1 MSFATDLLD
10 GFPLLNKRTEETLKL
25 AGEMGK
31 FFNSVASC
39 RKDYQ
44 KSLRSLVGSGQK
56 KLLEEKELDG
66 SVKEAFAAFL
76 HSLEDTVAG
85 EATLTQQIADLG
97 AEFLRFKKE
106 NEARRKKLQSDCDA
120 LMKEYNAQ
128 LETCKK
134 ARNTYQGLARDA
146 EKQQQALA
154 RSNNDSTVK
163 NAKLAQMHQKTVQAA
178 DKARAAEADYREVV
192 RATNEKQSTVYTR
205 DMPAVLMEFQAFEEA
220 RIRFMQDAFRK
231 YAAGA
236 ATQPAVF
243 EGAAAKVAAGAD
255 AIDVA
260 ADIAAYVRAHATHK
274 TCPPAVE
281 VEIYAGF
288 DDSAGALGGPGS
300 TGSSSSSSSNLLGG
314 GAGAGGGAGGA
325 GGAGGSCSDGNT
337 WGLGPADA
345 HLSPSQ
351 KASKL
356 EGQIGKLE
364 ALVRGDE
371 QQAAALERMSVAY
384 AKDPVGKKKA
394 DAELAEFQR
403 KIADDKATLERLR
416 ADLAALGGGG
426 DAAAAGADNA
436 AEDAAGGADAGADA
450 GGGDGERGEPV
461 KVRGL
466 YDYTATCDTELTF
479 HEGDIFYVTDRDE
492 SGWWYATIDDKQGFV
507 PANYVEIVQ

>member
-1 MSFATDLLD
+1 MSFASDLLD

-56 KLLEEKELDG
+56 KLLADTELDG
-66 SVKEAFAAFL
+66 TVKAAFEAFL

-106 NEARRKKLQSDCDA
+106 NEARRKKLQGDCDA

-128 LETCKK
+128 LELCKK
-134 ARNTYQGLARDA
+134 ARSQYQSLAREA

-192 RATNEKQSTVYTR
+192 RATNEKQTTVYTR
-205 DMPAVLMEFQAFEEA
+205 DMPAVLMEFQSFEEA

-288 DDSAGALGGPGS
+288 DDSAASSGGSG
-300 TGSSSSSSSNLLGG
+300 TVGIGG
-314 GAGAGGGAGGA
+314 GAGSGSSS
-325 GGAGGSCSDGNT
+325 GGSSDGNT

-356 EGQIGKLE
+356 EGQISKLE

-403 KIADDKATLERLR
+403 KISDDKATLERLR

-426 DAAAAGADNA
+426 GGGGA
-436 AEDAAGGADAGADA
+436 ADAGADDA
-450 GGGDGERGEPV
+450 GAEAADAGAGAGDDGERGEPV

-479 HEGDIFYVTDRDE
+479 REGDIFYVTDRDE

>member
-56 KLLEEKELDG
+56 KLLGDAELDG
-66 SVKEAFAAFL
+66 TVKGAFEAFL
-76 HSLEDTVAG
+76 RSLEDTIAG
-85 EATLTQQIADLG
+85 EAALTQQLADLG
-97 AEFLRFKKE
+97 AELLRYKKE
-106 NEARRKKLQSDCDA
+106 NEGRRKKLQSDCDA
-120 LMKEYNAQ
+120 LTKEYNAQ
-128 LETCKK
+128 LDACKK
-134 ARNTYQGLARDA
+134 ARGTYQGLAREA

-178 DKARAAEADYREVV
+178 DKARAAEAEYREVV
-192 RATNEKQSTVYTR
+192 RATNEKQTAVYTR
-205 DMPAVLMEFQAFEEA
+205 DMPAVLADFQAFEEA
-220 RIRFMQDAFRK
+220 RIRFMQDVLRR
-231 YAAGA
+231 AAQGA

-243 EGAAAKVAAGAD
+243 EGAAARAAAGAD
-255 AIDVA
+255 AVDVA
-260 ADIAAYVRAHATHK
+260 ADIASYVRAHATGK
-274 TCPPAVE
+274 SCPPPVE

-288 DDSAGALGGPGS
+288 DDSANPAALGGSG
-300 TGSSSSSSSNLLGG
+300 GSSGSSSSNLGG
-314 GAGAGGGAGGA
+314 GHSTGGGNS
-325 GGAGGSCSDGNT
+325 GSGSSDT

-345 HLSPSQ
+345 QLSPSQ
-351 KASKL
+351 RASKL
-356 EGQIGKLE
+356 EGQISRLE

-416 ADLAALGGGG
+416 ADLAALSSGSGGGSAGSG
-426 DAAAAGADNA
+426 DAADGGAAGA
-436 AEDAAGGADAGADA
+436 EGGAGGAEGAD
-450 GGGDGERGEPV
+450 DGERSEPV
-461 KVRGL
+461 KVRGI

-479 HEGDIFYVTDRDE
+479 REGDIFYVTDRDE